1 MNFSVASML
10 GEIERIVSFGI
21 RRPGYD
27 EGLKTEQYLLGRF
40 NELGLSDTRLEPVPV
55 NYWRPATSRLS
66 VGDAATDVPCFAVPY
81 TGWTADD
88 GAQAGAVYVG
98 AGSDE
103 AFSSADVSGKIVV
116 ADMQFGE
123 LNAAHLKGGSM
134 FIHDPADTIP
144 DGPLHCAN
152 WLIPNFRAYYESWK
166 R

>member
-1 MNFSVASML
+1 MNFSVANML

-27 EGLKTEQYLLGRF
+27 EDLRTEQHLLDRF

-55 NYWRPATSRLS
+55 NYWQPVMSRLE
-66 VGDAATDVPCFAVPY
+66 VGEGAMNIPCFAVPY

-88 GAQAGAVYVG
+88 GVQAGAVYVG
-98 AGSDE
+98 NGPDE
-103 AFSSADVSGKIVV
+103 AFDSAHVTGRIVV

-123 LNAAHLKGGSM
+123 LNAAHLKAGSM
-134 FIHDPADTIP
+134 FIHDPGDTIP

-152 WLIPNFRAYYESWK
+152 WLIPNFRAY
-166 R
+166 